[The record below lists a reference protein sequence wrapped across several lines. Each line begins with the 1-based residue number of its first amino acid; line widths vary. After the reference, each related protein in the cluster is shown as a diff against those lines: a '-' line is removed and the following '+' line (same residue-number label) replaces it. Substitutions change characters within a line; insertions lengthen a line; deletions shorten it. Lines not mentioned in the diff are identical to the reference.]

1 MCFSLYAGTT
11 KPLPRI
17 AYNNQVRN
25 LSVAQLT
32 ERDDGIIS
40 HFSFP
45 EVQHIG
51 STSGCGC
58 DFPHVTLTRGEWV
71 GYPDVVVDDPSWE
84 VSERLNREALVALL
98 RESGERAIELYGV
111 WDGEFEKPV
120 NVREKIF
127 VTRIQ
132 EPDFRFKERGFYTV
146 HL

>member
-11 KPLPRI
+11 KPLRRI
-17 AYNNQVRN
+17 AYDNQVRN

-32 ERDDGIIS
+32 ERDACIIS

-58 DFPHVTLTRGEWV
+58 DFPHVTLTRGDWV

-84 VSERLNREALVALL
+84 ASERVNREALVALL
-98 RESGERAIELYGV
+98 RESGESAIELYGI

-120 NVREKIF
+120 TVREKIF
-127 VTRIQ
+127 ISRIK